1 MPSTPSTPSINS
13 IKTVKYGY
21 TLEVY
26 KKDRRCKA
34 GEKLVGKYDYPN
46 YSGTAMMDEIK
57 DLHAHEYPRSKY
69 RLDFQFTWVTKRNFM
84 TGEEFQE
91 RYDTPYYCSPSSET
105 YWSS

>member
-13 IKTVKYGY
+13 INSFKYGY

-26 KKDRRCKA
+26 RFDKRSKA
-34 GEKLVGKYDYPN
+34 GERLVKKVDYDG
-46 YSGTAMMDEIK
+46 YSGNAMMDVLK

-69 RLDFQFTWVTKRNFM
+69 RLDFFPTWVTKRNFM